1 MGMIGSVLALAV
13 VFAQVAP
20 LAPPAT
26 TPAPAAFEGI
36 AAEVTVVAGN
46 VTSARKRALDE
57 ALFQSVD
64 LSFTALAVEMGLDLN
79 ALPVELNAF
88 RASLRADARAF
99 VRSYRV
105 LSEAESAGRFRIVI
119 DAVIHSG
126 LLRQK
131 IVSVRPPVATVA
143 GASGLW
149 LLSDSTLAMTP
160 VAAALARAGVIVGG
174 THLGEQNA
182 STLRKSEARARDA
195 TIVSVSSRVLGQDRV
210 RGADQIAVTCDVT
223 LVANR
228 DERNVAREQSGDRG
242 FAADPEGARAACL
255 ERASASVV
263 VRLLPVLTASNP
275 VDVGRVVL
283 LDVVTDQ
290 PSALERVVLRLA
302 RMGTIAR
309 SEPRRIVV
317 GSAEIRLVT
326 TLSPSELMAA
336 LQNELSTI
344 VQIEK
349 LEVTGDRLRLQV
361 VLPGQPAVT
370 PPVAP

>member
-1 MGMIGSVLALAV
+1 MGMIGSALALCVLFVQV
-13 VFAQVAP
+13 V
-20 LAPPAT
+20 PPAT
-26 TPAPAAFEGI
+26 APTSVVPEGV

-64 LSFTALAVEMGLDLN
+64 LAFAALAVEMGLDPN
-79 ALPVELNAF
+79 ALPAELNAF
-88 RASLRADARAF
+88 RASLRADARAL

-119 DAVIHSG
+119 DAVVQTG

-131 IVSVRPPVATVA
+131 IASVRPPVAATAAV
-143 GASGLW
+143 SGLW
-149 LLSDSTLAMTP
+149 LLSDNALAIPP
-160 VAAALARAGVIVGG
+160 VAAALARSGVIIGG
-174 THLGEQNA
+174 TQTGEQDA
-182 STLRKSEARARDA
+182 STLRKSEVRARDA

-210 RGADQIAVTCDVT
+210 RGADQIAITCDVS

-242 FAADPEGARAACL
+242 FAIDAEGARTACL
-255 ERASASVV
+255 DRASASVV
-263 VRLLPVLTASNP
+263 ARLLPILTTSNQ
-275 VDVGRVVL
+275 VEVGRVVI

-290 PSALERVVLRLA
+290 PAALERVVLRLA
-302 RMGTIAR
+302 RMGSVAR

-317 GSAEIRLVT
+317 GSAQIRLVT
-326 TLSPSELMAA
+326 TLSQSELSAA
-336 LQNELSTI
+336 LQNELSTA

-349 LEVTGDRLRLQV
+349 LEAAGDRLRLQV
-361 VLPGQPAVT
+361 VLPGQT
-370 PPVAP
+370 PLPTPIAP